1 MNNRM
6 ERANSEIQKCLI
18 EIIKNKMNDP
28 RLNRIVSITDVSIT
42 PDFKFCKAKV
52 SVVKPEETAQV
63 VKVLQKS
70 EGFIKRELSQMVDM
84 PQIPKINFVVDKST
98 LNAIRVDEILRS
110 LNIPKQE
117 NDDDKI

>member
-1 MNNRM
+1 M